1 MNIMARNL
9 RQDDQACP
17 VDLFILGSS
26 ALLLLI
32 GWVMVTSASS
42 EIAARNFGN
51 PFWYT
56 GRHGLY
62 IFIGLLTGAIAL
74 MLPIRVWQRSGW
86 ALLLL
91 SFFLLVTVLVPGL
104 GREVNGAVRW
114 LPLGIF
120 NLQGSEFVKLF
131 SVVFFAAYIVNP
143 DNRVNDSFVCFAKPL
158 ALISLLLVLL
168 LVQPDF
174 GASVVIITAV
184 IGVLFFSGAPMRFFA
199 PTVLSGSAIVA
210 LLVVMKPYR
219 LARILTFT
227 DPWKHPFDGGYQLT
241 QALIAFGRGEWF
253 GLGLGNSVQ
262 KLFFLPEAHTDFLF
276 SIIAE
281 ELGIVGGFV
290 ILAGFSVLVIK
301 TLLLGKRAYQIELPF
316 HGGLATGIGVLFGAQ
331 ALINLGVNLGLLPTK
346 GLTLPL
352 MSYGGNSL
360 IVSCLLVALLLR
372 IDMEVKH
379 QMKIY
384 PARRNFRDARR

>member
-1 MNIMARNL
+1 
-9 RQDDQACP
+9 
-17 VDLFILGSS
+17 
-26 ALLLLI
+26 
-32 GWVMVTSASS
+32 
-42 EIAARNFGN
+42 
-51 PFWYT
+51 
-56 GRHGLY
+56 
-62 IFIGLLTGAIAL
+62 
-74 MLPIRVWQRSGW
+74 
-86 ALLLL
+86 
-91 SFFLLVTVLVPGL
+91 
-104 GREVNGAVRW
+104 
-114 LPLGIF
+114 
-120 NLQGSEFVKLF
+120 
-131 SVVFFAAYIVNP
+131 
-143 DNRVNDSFVCFAKPL
+143 
-158 ALISLLLVLL
+158 
-168 LVQPDF
+168 
-174 GASVVIITAV
+174 
-184 IGVLFFSGAPMRFFA
+184 MRFLV

-219 LARILTFT
+219 LARMLTFT

-290 ILAGFSVLVIK
+290 ILAGFAVLVIK

-352 MSYGGNSL
+352 MSYGGNSMVVICIML
-360 IVSCLLVALLLR
+360 AMVLRVAKESRNGL
-372 IDMEVKH
+372 
-379 QMKIY
+379 
-384 PARRNFRDARR
+384 ARSGRAYD